1 MKKIISSAIII
12 LFLNAQNGLCAKL
25 SLQEA
30 INIALIQNT
39 DLLITQKNEY
49 IANAEFRK
57 TKGENSFSA
66 TTVSNLDINKSESS
80 PYEKSSSNRISGS
93 FPIYTGGKNEAS
105 IKNSEISIKS
115 YELQTERQRE
125 NLKLNVIQVY
135 YDAIQARETI
145 KIRQEA
151 VDNYEAHYINVD
163 QLYYAGT
170 KARVDV
176 LRASVE
182 LSNARY
188 ELTSAQNDYELRLAT
203 LRNYLNIDR
212 NEPLELTEDFTYKPF
227 STPLVDCIDYAYNHR
242 KDLLVDLYN
251 LQQKELNIKIAKA
264 GFLPSVNFSMGA
276 GLTGNNSNSWDMK
289 SDMSTSISLNWNI
302 FDMGVTRA
310 QIDAA
315 KAERDIAQ
323 LTFNKDKE
331 NIDLNIREYY
341 YNMRRAENQ
350 LQSITDAIKQAEED
364 YFIAKEKY
372 RVGEGIMLDV
382 LDAQKSLSESRLNY
396 ITAQYDY
403 LRYKAAVENAMGIAL
418 TKNELE
424 LGYSITSRTLE
435 PIDFK
440 NYINNMEKYI
450 KTAEAK

>member
-1 MKKIISSAIII
+1 MVIMKIISLTIIF
-12 LFLNAQNGLCAKL
+12 LFLSIQNALCAKL

-30 INIALIQNT
+30 INMALSQNT
-39 DLLITQKNEY
+39 DILITQKNEDT
-49 IANAEFRK
+49 ANAELRRA
-57 TKGENSFSA
+57 KGENAFSA
-66 TTVSNLDINKSESS
+66 TADSSIDINKTESS
-80 PYEKSSSNRISGS
+80 PHVKTQSNRISGS

-105 IKNSEISIKS
+105 IKNSEIAIKS
-115 YELQTERQRE
+115 YKLQTERQCE
-125 NLKLNVIQVY
+125 NLKLNVIQTY
-135 YDAIQARETI
+135 DDAIQARETI

-182 LSNARY
+182 LSNAKY
-188 ELTSAQNDYELRLAT
+188 ELISSQNDYELRLAN

-212 NEPLELTEDFTYKPF
+212 NEPLELTDDFIYNQF
-227 STPLVDCIDYAYNHR
+227 STPLIECIDYAYNHR

-251 LQQKELNIKIAKA
+251 LQQKELAIKIAKA
-264 GFLPSVNFSMGA
+264 GFLPSVNFSIGA
-276 GLTGNNSNSWDMK
+276 NLTGNNSTSWDMTP
-289 SDMSTSISLNWNI
+289 DMSTGVSVSWNI

-315 KAERDIAQ
+315 KTERDIAQ
-323 LTFNKDKE
+323 LNFNKDKE
-331 NIDLNIREYY
+331 NIDLALREHY
-341 YNMRRAENQ
+341 YNMRRAESQ
-350 LQSITDAIKQAEED
+350 LHSTYDAIKQAEED

-403 LRYKAAVENAMGIAL
+403 LRYKAALENAMGISL
-418 TKNELE
+418 TQNEFE
-424 LGYSITSRTLE
+424 AAYSITSKVLE
-435 PIDFK
+435 SIDL
-440 NYINNMEKYI
+440 NNTINNMEKYI
-450 KTAEAK
+450 KNR